1 MQTNKFFLIPRYE
14 GKPHLKF
21 TVVPEALRLQ
31 LLKDSIKQ
39 NVLPGTAIITGESI
53 SLKSDA
59 NYSITSLGSR
69 YLSKALLIE
78 LKEEIAKKNSQSA
91 HMKHFV
97 EWYMFAKMC
106 PQNRLHNFLT
116 HAASVFPSV
125 YPFSTNKPQ

>member
-53 SLKSDA
+53 NLKSDA

-69 YLSKALLIE
+69 YLSKTLLIE
-78 LKEEIAKKNSQSA
+78 LKEEIAKKNSHSA

-97 EWYMFAKMC
+97 EWYMFVKMC

>member
-97 EWYMFAKMC
+97 EWYMFVKMC